1 MGAIG
6 SLIRVV
12 ARFNCEEREKQDH
25 LESMTKDKT
34 RKSKTAPRPKSRLN
48 DQRSK
53 ARKSAVDPTSPF
65 FEDKRL
71 YRQAREGS
79 IELYRR
85 LTQSDAVLTDP
96 VRALTASRTNLRVTN
111 TEELDALIRAAELYL
126 DELCQTVVPY
136 LAIPIL
142 LQMTTEFYYGSNDRK
157 PIWLGETLKFAIAKT
172 WKNVHRAPLAEN
184 KSLAHLAKV
193 ISAAAVVHQLYAQKQ
208 IFLMAG
214 EGDFTLNETGFAFS
228 HEHKKIIRYF
238 NVSYLQRGAA
248 MRVLDHTLPILFKQ
262 PKASVEAIQRILIG
276 SEPSD
281 EALFKGSLFAEFPAN
296 CKKFWVHLYLLIFLV
311 GVTHKIAAAFDPDHV
326 SIALFGRMG
335 FIVPGL
341 PSQHADIMRE
351 LFWTPDWYQRQHP
364 SWMHDM
370 LVERPI
376 LRLQKDKEIFCAS
389 SSLLSDS
396 INWFIEATVMSY
408 SNGGVRLPGRLSNR
422 LFRNYI
428 SEPFEKSVETVLKEF
443 GFVAGKVTER
453 GNWLLPNETE
463 SLTNPNEVRAPGEI
477 DVLAFHPS
485 EMMVLVIECKVL
497 GLPRSVE
504 GMRNQIVKLGLDD
517 AESFHAKLRAKI
529 RWLQGTSLFERLTVD
544 HFIGLVV
551 LDRKAPAMFLQ
562 SEFEV
567 IDLETLKNF
576 LKAVVSPKQ
585 QELQGET

>member
-1 MGAIG
+1 
-6 SLIRVV
+6 
-12 ARFNCEEREKQDH
+12 
-25 LESMTKDKT
+25 MTKDKS
-34 RKSKTAPRPKSRLN
+34 RKSKTAEGSKSRLN
-48 DQRSK
+48 NRQPK
-53 ARKSAVDPTSPF
+53 TRKSTVDPTSPL

-71 YRQAREGS
+71 YRQAQEGS
-79 IELYRR
+79 VELYKR
-85 LTQSDAVLTDP
+85 LIQSEAVLADP
-96 VRALTASRTNLRVTN
+96 VRALRARHANLQVTN
-111 TEELDALIRAAELYL
+111 TDELDALIRAADLHL

-142 LQMTTEFYYGSNDRK
+142 VQMTTEFYYGGYDRK

-172 WKNVHRAPLAEN
+172 WKNVHRPPSAEN

-193 ISAAAVVHQLYAQKQ
+193 ISAAAVVHQLHGQKQ

-214 EGDFTLNETGFAFS
+214 EGVFTLDETGFAFS
-228 HEHKKIIRYF
+228 QELKKIIRYF

-262 PKASVEAIQRILIG
+262 PKASVDAIQRILRG
-276 SEPSD
+276 TEPAE
-281 EALFKGSLFAEFPAN
+281 EALFKDTLFAEIPAN
-296 CKKFWVHLYLLIFLV
+296 CKKFWVHLYLLIFFV
-311 GVTHKIAAAFDPDHV
+311 GITHKIAAAFDPNHV

-335 FIVPGL
+335 FVMPGL
-341 PSQHADIMRE
+341 RPQHADIMRE
-351 LFWTPDWYQRQHP
+351 LFWTPDWYERQPP

-389 SSLLSDS
+389 SSLLGDS
-396 INWFIEATVMSY
+396 INWFIEATIMSY
-408 SNGGVRLPGRLSNR
+408 PNGGVRLPGRLSNR
-422 LFRNYI
+422 LFRDYI

-453 GNWLLPNETE
+453 GNWLLPDGTE
-463 SLTNPNEVRAPGEI
+463 SLTNRNEVRMPGEI

-529 RWLQGTSLFERLTVD
+529 RWLQGTTLFERLTAE

-576 LKAVVSPKQ
+576 LTAVVSPKQ
-585 QELQGET
+585 QELQKRKDDITIS